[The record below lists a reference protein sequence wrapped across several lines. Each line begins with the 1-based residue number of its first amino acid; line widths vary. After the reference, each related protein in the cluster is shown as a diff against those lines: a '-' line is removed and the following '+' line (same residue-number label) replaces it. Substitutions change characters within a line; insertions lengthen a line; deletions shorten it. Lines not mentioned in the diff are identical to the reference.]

1 MSSFIFKENIGG
13 IFLVFLNV
21 VTPVFILVV
30 IGYFVGPR
38 LKIDARSLS
47 RTAYFVFIPAFVFN
61 IISEAKI
68 DFELALQML
77 SFVLVAQIAVA
88 LLGFLVGK
96 ALRQSREITAA
107 FVLIATFGNV
117 GNFGLPL
124 IVFRLGETART
135 YATVYFVATV
145 FISFVICV
153 GVASWV
159 RSGGVTAVFSVFKTP
174 ALIALIPALVFN
186 IADVEVPIFLSRL
199 SGLLGQAMIP
209 VMLISIGVQM
219 GEIPKIK
226 ISFNVFAASTV
237 RLIGGP
243 VLAML
248 IVPYFGLEGLER
260 RTGILQAAMPAAVL
274 ASIIALEYKLLPE
287 FVTTT
292 VLFSTLYSVL
302 TLTVILTFI

>member
-1 MSSFIFKENIGG
+1 MNSFIFMENIGG

-68 DFELALQML
+68 DSELALQML
-77 SFVLVAQIAVA
+77 SFILVAQIAVA

-153 GVASWV
+153 GVASWA

-186 IADVEVPIFLSRL
+186 ITDLEVPIFLSRL

-209 VMLISIGVQM
+209 VMLITLGVQM

-226 ISFNVFAASTV
+226 INFNVFAASTV

-243 VLAML
+243 VLALL

-260 RTGILQAAMPAAVL
+260 STGILQAAMPAAVL

-292 VLFSTLYSVL
+292 VLFSTLYSIL

>member
-1 MSSFIFKENIGG
+1 MENIGG

-38 LKIDARSLS
+38 LKIEARSLS

-68 DFELALQML
+68 DSGLALQML
-77 SFVLVAQIAVA
+77 SFILVAQIAVA

-124 IVFRLGETART
+124 IVFRLGESART

-153 GVASWV
+153 GVASWA

-186 IADVEVPIFLSRL
+186 ITDVEVPIFLSRL

-209 VMLISIGVQM
+209 VMLITLGVQM
-219 GEIPKIK
+219 GEITKIK
-226 ISFNVFAASTV
+226 INFNVFAASTV

-243 VLAML
+243 VLALL

-260 RTGILQAAMPAAVL
+260 STGILQAAMPAAVL

-302 TLTVILTFI
+302 TLTVILTYI

>member
-1 MSSFIFKENIGG
+1 MENIGG

-30 IGYFVGPR
+30 IGYFVGPC
-38 LKIDARSLS
+38 LKIEARSLS

-68 DFELALQML
+68 DSELALQML
-77 SFVLVAQIAVA
+77 SFILVAQIAVA

-135 YATVYFVATV
+135 FATVYFVATV

-153 GVASWV
+153 GVASWA

-186 IADVEVPIFLSRL
+186 ITDLEVPIFLSRL

-209 VMLISIGVQM
+209 VMLITLGVQM

-226 ISFNVFAASTV
+226 INFNVFAASTV

-243 VLAML
+243 VLALL

-260 RTGILQAAMPAAVL
+260 STGILQAAMPAAVL

-292 VLFSTLYSVL
+292 VLFSTLYSIL

>member
-1 MSSFIFKENIGG
+1 MENIGG

-38 LKIDARSLS
+38 LNIEARSLS

-68 DFELALQML
+68 DSELALQML
-77 SFVLVAQIAVA
+77 SFILVAQIAVA

-135 YATVYFVATV
+135 FATVYFVATV

-186 IADVEVPIFLSRL
+186 ITDVEVPIFLSRL

-209 VMLISIGVQM
+209 VMLITLGVQM

-226 ISFNVFAASTV
+226 INFNVFAASTV

-243 VLAML
+243 VLALL

-260 RTGILQAAMPAAVL
+260 STGILQAAMPAAVL
-274 ASIIALEYKLLPE
+274 ASIISLEYKLLPE

-292 VLFSTLYSVL
+292 VLFSTIYSIL

>member
-1 MSSFIFKENIGG
+1 MENIGG

-38 LKIDARSLS
+38 LKIEARSLS

-68 DFELALQML
+68 DSELALQML
-77 SFVLVAQIAVA
+77 SFILVAQIAVA

-135 YATVYFVATV
+135 FATVYFVATV

-153 GVASWV
+153 GVASWA

-186 IADVEVPIFLSRL
+186 ITDVEVPIFLSRL

-209 VMLISIGVQM
+209 VMLITLGVQM
-219 GEIPKIK
+219 GEITKIK
-226 ISFNVFAASTV
+226 INFNVFAASTV

-243 VLAML
+243 VLALL

-292 VLFSTLYSVL
+292 VLFSTLYSIL

>member
-21 VTPVFILVV
+21 VTPVFFLVV

-96 ALRQSREITAA
+96 ALRQSRDITAA

-135 YATVYFVATV
+135 FATVYFVATV

-186 IADVEVPIFLSRL
+186 FAEVEVPIFLSRL

-209 VMLISIGVQM
+209 VMLITLGVQM
-219 GEIPKIK
+219 GEIQKIK

-243 VLAML
+243 VLALL
-248 IVPYFGLEGLER
+248 IAPYFGLEGLER
-260 RTGILQAAMPAAVL
+260 SSGMLQAAMPAAVL
-274 ASIIALEYKLLPE
+274 VSIIALEYKLLPE

-292 VLFSTLYSVL
+292 VLFSTLFSIL

>member
-1 MSSFIFKENIGG
+1 MENIGG

-68 DFELALQML
+68 DSELALQML
-77 SFVLVAQIAVA
+77 SFILVAQIAVA

-135 YATVYFVATV
+135 YATVYFVATI

-153 GVASWV
+153 GVASWA

-186 IADVEVPIFLSRL
+186 ITDVEVPIFLSRL

-209 VMLISIGVQM
+209 VMLITLGVQM
-219 GEIPKIK
+219 GQIPKIK
-226 ISFNVFAASTV
+226 INFNVFAASTV

-243 VLAML
+243 VLALL

-260 RTGILQAAMPAAVL
+260 STGILQAAMPAAVL

-292 VLFSTLYSVL
+292 VLFSTLYSIL

>member
-1 MSSFIFKENIGG
+1 MENIGR

-68 DFELALQML
+68 DSELALQML
-77 SFVLVAQIAVA
+77 SFILVAQIAVA

-124 IVFRLGETART
+124 IVFRWGETART
-135 YATVYFVATV
+135 FATVYFVATV

-153 GVASWV
+153 GVASWA

-186 IADVEVPIFLSRL
+186 ITDLEVPIFLSRL

-209 VMLISIGVQM
+209 VMLITLGVQM

-226 ISFNVFAASTV
+226 INFNVFAASTV

-243 VLAML
+243 VLALL

-260 RTGILQAAMPAAVL
+260 STGILQAAMPAAVL

-292 VLFSTLYSVL
+292 VLFSTLYSIL

>member
-1 MSSFIFKENIGG
+1 MENIGG

-68 DFELALQML
+68 DSELALQML
-77 SFVLVAQIAVA
+77 SFILVAQIAVA

-153 GVASWV
+153 GVASWA

-186 IADVEVPIFLSRL
+186 ITDVEVPIFLSRL

-209 VMLISIGVQM
+209 VMLITLGVQM

-226 ISFNVFAASTV
+226 INFNVFAASTV

-243 VLAML
+243 VLALL

-260 RTGILQAAMPAAVL
+260 STGILQAAMPAAVL
-274 ASIIALEYKLLPE
+274 ASIISLEYKLLPE

-292 VLFSTLYSVL
+292 VLFSTLYSIL

>member
-1 MSSFIFKENIGG
+1 MENIGG

-21 VTPVFILVV
+21 VTPVFILAVL
-30 IGYFVGPR
+30 GYFVGPR
-38 LKIDARSLS
+38 LKIEARSLS

-68 DFELALQML
+68 DSGLALQML
-77 SFVLVAQIAVA
+77 SFILVAQIAVA

-186 IADVEVPIFLSRL
+186 ITDVEVPIFLSRL

-209 VMLISIGVQM
+209 VMLITLGVQM

-226 ISFNVFAASTV
+226 INFNVFAASTV

-243 VLAML
+243 VLALL

-260 RTGILQAAMPAAVL
+260 STGILQAAMPAAVL

>member
-1 MSSFIFKENIGG
+1 MENIGG
-13 IFLVFLNV
+13 ILLVFLNV

-38 LKIDARSLS
+38 LKIEARSLS

-68 DFELALQML
+68 DSELALQML
-77 SFVLVAQIAVA
+77 SFILVAQIAVA

-135 YATVYFVATV
+135 FATVYFVATV
-145 FISFVICV
+145 FISFIICV
-153 GVASWV
+153 GVASWA

-186 IADVEVPIFLSRL
+186 ITDLEVPIFLSRL

-209 VMLISIGVQM
+209 VMLITLGVQM

-226 ISFNVFAASTV
+226 INFNVFAASTV

-243 VLAML
+243 VLALL

-260 RTGILQAAMPAAVL
+260 STGILQAAMPAAVL

-292 VLFSTLYSVL
+292 VLFSTLYSIL

>member
-1 MSSFIFKENIGG
+1 MENIGG

-38 LKIDARSLS
+38 LNIEARSLS

-68 DFELALQML
+68 DSELALQML
-77 SFVLVAQIAVA
+77 SFILVAQIAVA

-135 YATVYFVATV
+135 FATVYFVATV

-153 GVASWV
+153 GVASWA

-186 IADVEVPIFLSRL
+186 ITDLEVPIFLSRL

-209 VMLISIGVQM
+209 VMLITLGVQM
-219 GEIPKIK
+219 GDIPKIK
-226 ISFNVFAASTV
+226 INFNVFAASTV

-243 VLAML
+243 VLALL

-260 RTGILQAAMPAAVL
+260 STGILQAAMPAAVL

-292 VLFSTLYSVL
+292 VLFSTLYSIL

>member
-1 MSSFIFKENIGG
+1 MENIGG

-38 LKIDARSLS
+38 LKIEARSLS

-68 DFELALQML
+68 DSGLALQML
-77 SFVLVAQIAVA
+77 SFILVAQIAVA

-153 GVASWV
+153 GVASWA

-186 IADVEVPIFLSRL
+186 ITDVEVPIFLSRL

-209 VMLISIGVQM
+209 VMLITLGVQM

-226 ISFNVFAASTV
+226 INFNVFAASTV

-243 VLAML
+243 VLALL

-260 RTGILQAAMPAAVL
+260 STGILQAAMPAAVL

-292 VLFSTLYSVL
+292 VLFSTLYSII

>member
-1 MSSFIFKENIGG
+1 MENIGG

-38 LKIDARSLS
+38 LKIEARSLS

-68 DFELALQML
+68 DSGLALQML
-77 SFVLVAQIAVA
+77 SFIFVAQIAVA

-153 GVASWV
+153 GVASWA

-186 IADVEVPIFLSRL
+186 ITDVEVPIFLSRL

-209 VMLISIGVQM
+209 VMLITLGVQM
-219 GEIPKIK
+219 GEITNIN
-226 ISFNVFAASTV
+226 INFNVFAASTV

-243 VLAML
+243 LLALL

-260 RTGILQAAMPAAVL
+260 STGILQAAMPAAVL
-274 ASIIALEYKLLPE
+274 VSIIAMEYKLLPE

>member
-1 MSSFIFKENIGG
+1 MENIGG

-38 LKIDARSLS
+38 LKIEARSLS

-68 DFELALQML
+68 DSGLALQML
-77 SFVLVAQIAVA
+77 SFILVAQIAVA

-135 YATVYFVATV
+135 FATVYFVATV

-153 GVASWV
+153 GVASWA

-186 IADVEVPIFLSRL
+186 ITDVEVPIFLSRL

-209 VMLISIGVQM
+209 VMLITLGIQM

-226 ISFNVFAASTV
+226 INFNVFAASTV

-243 VLAML
+243 VLALL

-260 RTGILQAAMPAAVL
+260 STGILQAAMPAAVL

>member
-1 MSSFIFKENIGG
+1 MENIGG

-38 LKIDARSLS
+38 LNIEARSLS

-68 DFELALQML
+68 DSELALQML
-77 SFVLVAQIAVA
+77 SFILVAQIAVA
-88 LLGFLVGK
+88 LLGFMVGK

-135 YATVYFVATV
+135 FATVYFVATV

-153 GVASWV
+153 GVASWA

-186 IADVEVPIFLSRL
+186 ITDVEVPIFLSRL

-209 VMLISIGVQM
+209 VMLITLGVQM

-226 ISFNVFAASTV
+226 INFNVFAASTV

-243 VLAML
+243 VLALL

-260 RTGILQAAMPAAVL
+260 STGILQAAMPAAVL

-292 VLFSTLYSVL
+292 VLFSTLYSIL

>member
-1 MSSFIFKENIGG
+1 MLS
-13 IFLVFLNV
+13 
-21 VTPVFILVV
+21 PVFILVV

-68 DFELALQML
+68 DSGLALQML
-77 SFVLVAQIAVA
+77 SFILVAQIAVA

-124 IVFRLGETART
+124 IVFRLGESART
-135 YATVYFVATV
+135 YATVYFVATI

-153 GVASWV
+153 GVASWA

-186 IADVEVPIFLSRL
+186 ITDVEVPIFLSRL

-209 VMLISIGVQM
+209 VMLITLGVQM

-226 ISFNVFAASTV
+226 INFNVFAASTV

-243 VLAML
+243 VLALL

-260 RTGILQAAMPAAVL
+260 STGILQAAMPAAVL

>member
-1 MSSFIFKENIGG
+1 MENIGG

-38 LKIDARSLS
+38 LKIEARSLS

-68 DFELALQML
+68 DSGLALQML
-77 SFVLVAQIAVA
+77 SFILVAQIAVA

-153 GVASWV
+153 GVASWA

-186 IADVEVPIFLSRL
+186 ITDVEVPIFLSRL

-209 VMLISIGVQM
+209 VMLITLGVQM

-226 ISFNVFAASTV
+226 INFNVFAASTV

-243 VLAML
+243 VLALL

-260 RTGILQAAMPAAVL
+260 STGILQAAMPAAVL

-292 VLFSTLYSVL
+292 VLFSTLYSIL

>member
-38 LKIDARSLS
+38 LKIEARSLS

-68 DFELALQML
+68 DSGLALQML
-77 SFVLVAQIAVA
+77 SFILVAQIAVA
-88 LLGFLVGK
+88 LLGFMVGK

-107 FVLIATFGNV
+107 FVVIATFGNV

-153 GVASWV
+153 GVASWA

-186 IADVEVPIFLSRL
+186 ITDVEVPIFLSRL

-209 VMLISIGVQM
+209 VMLITLGVQM

-226 ISFNVFAASTV
+226 INFNVFAASTV

-243 VLAML
+243 VLALL

-260 RTGILQAAMPAAVL
+260 STGILQAAMPAAVL
-274 ASIIALEYKLLPE
+274 ASIISLEYKLLPE

-292 VLFSTLYSVL
+292 VLFSTLYSIL

>member
-1 MSSFIFKENIGG
+1 MENIGG

-38 LKIDARSLS
+38 LKIEARSLS

-68 DFELALQML
+68 DSELALQML
-77 SFVLVAQIAVA
+77 SFILVAQIAVA

-135 YATVYFVATV
+135 FATVYFVATV

-153 GVASWV
+153 GVASWA

-186 IADVEVPIFLSRL
+186 ITDAEVPIFLSRL

-209 VMLISIGVQM
+209 VMLITLGVQM

-226 ISFNVFAASTV
+226 INFNVFAASTV

-243 VLAML
+243 VLALL

-260 RTGILQAAMPAAVL
+260 STGILQAAMPAAVL

>member
-1 MSSFIFKENIGG
+1 MENIGG

-38 LKIDARSLS
+38 LKIEARSLS
-47 RTAYFVFIPAFVFN
+47 RTAYFVFVPAFVFN

-68 DFELALQML
+68 DSELALQML
-77 SFVLVAQIAVA
+77 SFILVAQIAVA

-124 IVFRLGETART
+124 IVLRLGETART

-153 GVASWV
+153 GVASWA

-186 IADVEVPIFLSRL
+186 INDVEVPIFLSRL

-209 VMLISIGVQM
+209 VMLITLGVQM
-219 GEIPKIK
+219 GDIPKIK
-226 ISFNVFAASTV
+226 INFNVFAASTV

-243 VLAML
+243 VLALL

-260 RTGILQAAMPAAVL
+260 STGILQAAMPAAVL

>member
-21 VTPVFILVV
+21 ITPVFILVV
-30 IGYFVGPR
+30 IGYFVGPS

-186 IADVEVPIFLSRL
+186 ITDVEVPIFLSRL

-209 VMLISIGVQM
+209 VMLITLGVQM

-243 VLAML
+243 VLALL

-260 RTGILQAAMPAAVL
+260 STGILQAAMPAAVL

-292 VLFSTLYSVL
+292 VLFSTLYSIL

>member
-1 MSSFIFKENIGG
+1 MENIGG

-68 DFELALQML
+68 DSELALQML
-77 SFVLVAQIAVA
+77 SFILVAQIAVA

-124 IVFRLGETART
+124 IVFRWGETART
-135 YATVYFVATV
+135 FATVYFVATV

-153 GVASWV
+153 GVASWA

-186 IADVEVPIFLSRL
+186 ITDVEVPIFLSRL

-209 VMLISIGVQM
+209 VMLITLGVQM

-226 ISFNVFAASTV
+226 INFNVFAASTV

-243 VLAML
+243 VLALL

-260 RTGILQAAMPAAVL
+260 STGILQAAMPAAVL

-292 VLFSTLYSVL
+292 VLFSTLYSIL

>member
-1 MSSFIFKENIGG
+1 MENIGG

-38 LKIDARSLS
+38 LKIEARSLS

-68 DFELALQML
+68 DSGLTLQML
-77 SFVLVAQIAVA
+77 SFIFVAQIAVA

-124 IVFRLGETART
+124 IVFRLGESART

-153 GVASWV
+153 GVASWA

-186 IADVEVPIFLSRL
+186 ITDVEVPIFLSRL

-209 VMLISIGVQM
+209 VMLITLGVQM

-226 ISFNVFAASTV
+226 INFNVFAASTV

-243 VLAML
+243 VLALL

-260 RTGILQAAMPAAVL
+260 STGILQAAMPAAVL

>member
-1 MSSFIFKENIGG
+1 MSSFIFMENISG
-13 IFLVFLNV
+13 ILLVFLNV

-38 LKIDARSLS
+38 LKIEARSLS

-68 DFELALQML
+68 DSGLALQML
-77 SFVLVAQIAVA
+77 SFILVAQIAVA

-124 IVFRLGETART
+124 IVFRLGESART

-153 GVASWV
+153 GVASWA

-186 IADVEVPIFLSRL
+186 ITNVEVPIFLSRL

-209 VMLISIGVQM
+209 VMLITLGVQM

-226 ISFNVFAASTV
+226 INFNVFAASTV

-243 VLAML
+243 VLALL

-260 RTGILQAAMPAAVL
+260 STGILQAAMPAAVL

>member
-1 MSSFIFKENIGG
+1 MENIGG

-68 DFELALQML
+68 DSGLALQML
-77 SFVLVAQIAVA
+77 SFIIVAQIAVA

-96 ALRQSREITAA
+96 ALRQSREISAA

-124 IVFRLGETART
+124 IVFRLGESART

-153 GVASWV
+153 GVASWA

-186 IADVEVPIFLSRL
+186 ITDLEVPIFLSRL

-209 VMLISIGVQM
+209 VMLITLGVQM

-226 ISFNVFAASTV
+226 INFNVFAASTV

-243 VLAML
+243 VLALL

-260 RTGILQAAMPAAVL
+260 STGILQAAMPAAVL

-292 VLFSTLYSVL
+292 VLFSTLYSIL

>member
-1 MSSFIFKENIGG
+1 MENIGG

-68 DFELALQML
+68 DSGLALQML
-77 SFVLVAQIAVA
+77 SFILVAQIAVA

-135 YATVYFVATV
+135 FATVYFVATV

-153 GVASWV
+153 GVASWA

-186 IADVEVPIFLSRL
+186 ITDAEVPIFLSRL

-209 VMLISIGVQM
+209 VMLITLGVQM

-226 ISFNVFAASTV
+226 INFNVFAASTV

-243 VLAML
+243 VLALL

-260 RTGILQAAMPAAVL
+260 STGILQAAMPAAVL

>member
-1 MSSFIFKENIGG
+1 MENIGG

-21 VTPVFILVV
+21 VTPVFILAV

-38 LKIDARSLS
+38 LKIEARSLS

-68 DFELALQML
+68 DSGLALQML
-77 SFVLVAQIAVA
+77 SFIFVAQIAVA

-153 GVASWV
+153 GVASWA

-186 IADVEVPIFLSRL
+186 ITDVEVPIFLSRL

-209 VMLISIGVQM
+209 VMLITLGVQM

-226 ISFNVFAASTV
+226 INFNVFAASTV

-243 VLAML
+243 VLALL

-260 RTGILQAAMPAAVL
+260 STGILQAAMPAAVL

-292 VLFSTLYSVL
+292 VLFSTLYSIL
-302 TLTVILTFI
+302 TLTVILTII

>member
-1 MSSFIFKENIGG
+1 MENIGG

-38 LKIDARSLS
+38 LKIEARSLS

-68 DFELALQML
+68 DFGLALQML
-77 SFVLVAQIAVA
+77 SFILVAQIAVA

-124 IVFRLGETART
+124 IVFRLGESART

-153 GVASWV
+153 GVASWA

-186 IADVEVPIFLSRL
+186 ITDVEVPIFLSRL

-209 VMLISIGVQM
+209 VMLITLGVQM

-226 ISFNVFAASTV
+226 INFNVFAASTV

-243 VLAML
+243 VLALL

-260 RTGILQAAMPAAVL
+260 STGILQAAMPAAVL

>member
-68 DFELALQML
+68 DSELALQML
-77 SFVLVAQIAVA
+77 SFILVAQIAVA

-186 IADVEVPIFLSRL
+186 ITDVEVPIFLSRL

-209 VMLISIGVQM
+209 VMLITLGVQM

-226 ISFNVFAASTV
+226 INFNVFAASTV

-243 VLAML
+243 VLALL

-260 RTGILQAAMPAAVL
+260 STGILQAAMPAAVL

-292 VLFSTLYSVL
+292 VLFSTLYSIL

>member
-1 MSSFIFKENIGG
+1 MENIGG

-38 LKIDARSLS
+38 LKIEARSLS

-68 DFELALQML
+68 DSGLALQML
-77 SFVLVAQIAVA
+77 SFILVAQIAVA

-153 GVASWV
+153 GVASWA

-186 IADVEVPIFLSRL
+186 ITDVEVPIFLSRL

-209 VMLISIGVQM
+209 VMLITLGVQM

-226 ISFNVFAASTV
+226 INFNVFAASTV

-243 VLAML
+243 VLALL

-260 RTGILQAAMPAAVL
+260 STGILQAAMPAAVL

-292 VLFSTLYSVL
+292 VLFSTIYSIL

>member
-1 MSSFIFKENIGG
+1 MENIGG

-38 LKIDARSLS
+38 LKIEARSLS

-68 DFELALQML
+68 DSELALQML
-77 SFVLVAQIAVA
+77 SFILVAQIAVA

-153 GVASWV
+153 GVASWA

-186 IADVEVPIFLSRL
+186 ITDVEVPIFLSRL

-209 VMLISIGVQM
+209 VMLITLGVQM
-219 GEIPKIK
+219 GEITKIK
-226 ISFNVFAASTV
+226 INFNVFAASTV

-243 VLAML
+243 VLALL

-260 RTGILQAAMPAAVL
+260 STGILQAAMPAAVL

-292 VLFSTLYSVL
+292 VLFSTLYSIL

>member
-1 MSSFIFKENIGG
+1 MENIGG

-38 LKIDARSLS
+38 LKIEARSLS

-68 DFELALQML
+68 DSELALQML
-77 SFVLVAQIAVA
+77 SFILVAQIAVA

-124 IVFRLGETART
+124 IVFRLGESART

-153 GVASWV
+153 GVASWA
-159 RSGGVTAVFSVFKTP
+159 RSGSVTAVFSVFKTP

-186 IADVEVPIFLSRL
+186 ITDVEVPIFLSRL

-209 VMLISIGVQM
+209 VMLITLGVQM

-226 ISFNVFAASTV
+226 INFNVFAASTV

-243 VLAML
+243 VLALL

-260 RTGILQAAMPAAVL
+260 STGILQAAMPAAVL

-292 VLFSTLYSVL
+292 VLFSTLYSIL

>member
-1 MSSFIFKENIGG
+1 MENIGG

-38 LKIDARSLS
+38 IKIEARSLS
-47 RTAYFVFIPAFVFN
+47 RKAYFVFIPAFVFN

-68 DFELALQML
+68 DFGLALQML
-77 SFVLVAQIAVA
+77 SFILVAQIAVA
-88 LLGFLVGK
+88 LLGFMVGK

-107 FVLIATFGNV
+107 FVVIATFGNV

-153 GVASWV
+153 GVASWA

-186 IADVEVPIFLSRL
+186 ITDVEVPIFLSRL

-209 VMLISIGVQM
+209 EMLISIGVQM
-219 GEIPKIK
+219 GEISKIN
-226 ISFNVFAASTV
+226 INFNVFAASTV

-243 VLAML
+243 VLALL

-260 RTGILQAAMPAAVL
+260 STGILQAAMPAAVL

-292 VLFSTLYSVL
+292 VLFSTLYSIL

>member
-1 MSSFIFKENIGG
+1 MENIGG

-38 LKIDARSLS
+38 LNIEARSLS

-68 DFELALQML
+68 DSELALQML
-77 SFVLVAQIAVA
+77 SFILVAQIAVA

-135 YATVYFVATV
+135 FATVYFVATV

-186 IADVEVPIFLSRL
+186 ITDVEVPIFLSRL

-209 VMLISIGVQM
+209 VMLITLGVQM

-243 VLAML
+243 VLALL

-260 RTGILQAAMPAAVL
+260 STGILQAAMPAAVL

-292 VLFSTLYSVL
+292 VLFSTLYSIL

>member
-1 MSSFIFKENIGG
+1 MENIGG

-38 LKIDARSLS
+38 LKIEARSFS
-47 RTAYFVFIPAFVFN
+47 RTAYFVFVPAFVFN

-68 DFELALQML
+68 DSELALQML
-77 SFVLVAQIAVA
+77 SFILVAQIAVA

-124 IVFRLGETART
+124 IVFRLGESART

-153 GVASWV
+153 GVASWA

-186 IADVEVPIFLSRL
+186 ITDVEVPIFLSRL

-209 VMLISIGVQM
+209 VMLITLGVQM

-226 ISFNVFAASTV
+226 INFNVFAASTV

-243 VLAML
+243 VLALL

-260 RTGILQAAMPAAVL
+260 STGILQAAMPAAVL

>member
-1 MSSFIFKENIGG
+1 MENIGG

-68 DFELALQML
+68 DSELALQML
-77 SFVLVAQIAVA
+77 SFILVAQIAVA

-135 YATVYFVATV
+135 FATVYFVATV

-153 GVASWV
+153 GVASWA

-186 IADVEVPIFLSRL
+186 ITDVEVPIFLSRL

-209 VMLISIGVQM
+209 VMLITLGVQM

-226 ISFNVFAASTV
+226 INFNVFAASTV

-243 VLAML
+243 VLALL

-260 RTGILQAAMPAAVL
+260 STGILQAAMPAAVL

-292 VLFSTLYSVL
+292 VLFSTLYSIL